1 MTTKSTPQPL
11 LSRRQ
16 KECLQLIA
24 EGFTARAI
32 AAELN
37 ISIRMVRFHL
47 SAARV
52 KLNAVS
58 TSQAIHIA
66 AVERLLE

>member
-1 MTTKSTPQPL
+1 MTAKSNLQPL

-16 KECLQLIA
+16 KECLKLIA

-32 AAELN
+32 AAELD
-37 ISIRMVRFHL
+37 ISVRMVRFHL

-52 KLNAVS
+52 KLKAVS
-58 TSQAIHIA
+58 TSQAVHIA
-66 AVERLLE
+66 AKEHLLE